1 MSGGYEFYGT
11 RETKLVETKEKIKT
25 VIIKL
30 KGETYS
36 IKIHPL
42 TKTKA
47 VTNNNYEDEISIPIE
62 ITNDNIHRNY
72 NVEATEEHNE
82 NDTAD
87 CLMDIFKKQVIKYI
101 KEFNKEKR
109 TIKVMNDFNSKLDN
123 FTLTEEEV
131 ALEEL

>member
-11 RETKLVETKEKIKT
+11 RETKLTETKEKIKT

-36 IKIHPL
+36 IKIFPIAKNTL
-42 TKTKA
+42 RNIKGQ
-47 VTNNNYEDEISIPIE
+47 DEISIPIE
-62 ITNDNIHRNY
+62 ITNNNIHRNY
-72 NVEATEEHNE
+72 NVEAVEEHNG

-101 KEFNKEKR
+101 KEFNKEKQN
-109 TIKVMNDFNSKLDN
+109 IKIMNDFNSKLDN